1 MKRKAE
7 QASEPFN
14 KLVCNLVGDL
24 SWEAKFKLLV
34 DKTSPKKTVQR
45 ARVVSR
51 VHPHAPD
58 NLETL
63 VLPPAYIWT
72 NNNEPFLLLDSEY
85 DMVHRRTLLF
95 GTVDC
100 IDLLGKADHGLFE
113 YGYRLLLVYAL
124 LPRKT
129 QHHNTTL
136 FQELDAFGVE
146 PQSVMCDFER
156 SLFQVAQAA
165 WPSTTIR
172 FASFTI
178 VRLF

>member
-7 QASEPFN
+7 QASGPFK

-85 DMVHRRTLLF
+85 DMVHRCTLLF
-95 GTVDC
+95 GT
-100 IDLLGKADHGLFE
+100 
-113 YGYRLLLVYAL
+113 
-124 LPRKT
+124 
-129 QHHNTTL
+129 N
-136 FQELDAFGVE
+136 
-146 PQSVMCDFER
+146 
-156 SLFQVAQAA
+156 
-165 WPSTTIR
+165 
-172 FASFTI
+172 
-178 VRLF
+178 